1 MSDNRSRTGE
11 VGGGFAASRPLSWS
25 DRLRGALLGGA
36 VGDVLGSG
44 VRGWSLSAVRQWL
57 GGRGVLDFLPVF
69 GRRGAVS
76 DLSQLTVFTMDALLR
91 ARATGEQD
99 PLPVIRSNHLAWLHT
114 QGVPWP
120 YAMAGYWR
128 SHPEPTGWLLRRP
141 ELFSTRNPG
150 GNALRLLSTLVDR
163 VPGDPGAHPAQDAP
177 AGERAFADCLVW
189 TAPLM
194 VWSGDP
200 RRVAGVASR
209 VPRLL
214 TTRYETRAAGAL
226 HADVLGGLLNGLPL
240 WEAVRSWEVN
250 RSHLENGTPPAAVLR
265 AVHAA
270 MFIAQ
275 QGQPPDPRMLDIEF
289 CPSEGLGELGIAF
302 SAVASAGN
310 FTDAVITAVNHSAD
324 SAVAGALAGQL
335 AGAVHGPEAIPGR
348 WMAELE
354 LREVLETLAFD
365 AAEAFAPP
373 PPPRW
378 ARRYVAE
385 GGRGRRELNS
395 PDWTVEAGGGAFT
408 GRAEEVGPAE
418 EAPPPTQVLPAVVD
432 DAEASGGRAEPSGGP
447 EPAESTPVGDAAE
460 PERAEPADAEPRGEV
475 PFAGGVAAPWERE
488 QTESSAPEGGEPGR
502 LGSSPTAE
510 SGAESAEQHRES
522 EPEETG
528 QDTDRIMLV
537 RTTSLSR
544 PAGGEEV
551 TAAGGGE
558 VPAPSEG
565 RSAPGGE
572 GDEPASSSPGR
583 IQGEEALPE
592 DFGFAAAEPGEPPAS
607 EAVPEGAPEEEFAE
621 EIHPRRD
628 SARGEG
634 GWESGSAES
643 GTDSGDSAGEPEQE
657 DSRQPRVQRGEGGEI
672 FGVVTAPPGW
682 HSAGESNGE
691 NGEPPRIK
699 LPGIDELPPLP
710 EHRPHRGAAETA
722 PGAEDEQQAGSTA
735 ALGERSEDPVERARS
750 RAEDTPLPITF
761 EPFASVPYME
771 SGAVERLVDG
781 EEESQEQEPA
791 PRAEEQPVAASA
803 GTGGEHAVVEESTAE
818 VPSATERIL
827 GCLLGSATGD
837 ALGAGLTEAS
847 AAEIVERYG
856 PRGPTGLPEYA
867 GTRGAATAATQTTLF
882 TCEGLIRAREARSVR
897 ETDPFREVRLASQR
911 WLYTQGVD
919 WQWAVG
925 ELSVD
930 HPAPDGWLVEE
941 PELFAAR
948 SPGASV
954 YAELEAFGERSG
966 HADQSAP
973 VDNSTGCGALVRAT
987 PAAFWSSEPAEVFE
1001 LGVRIATL
1009 THGHPSGY
1017 LPAGALAV
1025 IVQQVVLGRGLDD
1038 GVWLALQVL
1047 ETWQGHED
1055 TTAALA
1061 GAAELAASGPPGP
1074 EELGE
1079 QLGEG
1084 RRADEALGIAVCA
1097 ALTAEDVRTA
1107 LRTAVTHSGNSS
1119 AAGAVCGSIVGAA
1132 LGVGALPVDWMAELE
1147 LRGTVERMAMDCV
1160 AAFDSRLRPEESTA
1174 DTTEGDSDWRRRYP
1188 VRPSDRVPESPLE
1201 SRGVTDPEL
1210 LAEEGADSWTAL
1222 PERGETASSAE
1233 EETAAVQESAREP
1246 AGAFRGDPTSAWEE
1260 DDGPR
1265 QWQAPRSEERR
1276 GAFAEE
1282 RPSRAEPSGR
1292 QEPEEPA
1299 ERGGAAANSVVEER
1313 AEAVEPESFTE
1324 PGSFTEPEDITE
1336 GSAAAA
1342 AVPPEASSPEGVSA
1356 DGAPPKGAPDGDARE
1371 TNVLPVVTE
1380 SLGDEPAEAEEE
1392 VAPGAAAQEDHPVAE
1407 EFGARERSDV
1417 EPPAAPDGRQDS
1429 AQPVA
1434 ESAGPPAEGWHSG
1447 ESEPMPAEERHPKP
1461 APRRINSV
1469 STGELDLTGEPTEK

>member
-11 VGGGFAASRPLSWS
+11 VGGDFAASRPLSWS

-44 VRGWSLSAVRQWL
+44 VRGWSLSAIRQWL

-163 VPGDPGAHPAQDAP
+163 VPGEPGAQPAQEIP

-194 VWSGDP
+194 VWSGDA

-214 TTRYETRAAGAL
+214 TTHYETRATSAL

-265 AVHAA
+265 TVHAA

-302 SAVASAGN
+302 AAVASAGN

-324 SAVAGALAGQL
+324 SGVAGALAGQL
-335 AGAVHGPEAIPGR
+335 AGAVHGAEAIPGR
-348 WMAELE
+348 WTAELE
-354 LREVLETLAFD
+354 LREVLETLASD

-385 GGRGRRELNS
+385 GGRGRRELDS
-395 PDWTVEAGGGAFT
+395 PDWTVEAGGASS
-408 GRAEEVGPAE
+408 GRGEEQA
-418 EAPPPTQVLPAVVD
+418 PPTQVLPAVVA
-432 DAEASGGRAEPSGGP
+432 DAEEAGTPAEPSVRQDS
-447 EPAESTPVGDAAE
+447 AESAPAGTAE
-460 PERAEPADAEPRGEV
+460 EAERAENADTEPRGV
-475 PFAGGVAAPWERE
+475 PFAGGVTAPWERE
-488 QTESSAPEGGEPGR
+488 QTESSAPEGAGPVRGGEP
-502 LGSSPTAE
+502 PAE
-510 SGAESAEQHRES
+510 ELGAEFAERHRES
-522 EPEETG
+522 ATGETDQG
-528 QDTDRIMLV
+528 TDRILLV
-537 RTTSLSR
+537 RPTPSSAPT
-544 PAGGEEV
+544 GEEE
-551 TAAGGGE
+551 AAPEGGGE
-558 VPAPSEG
+558 VPGPSEEP
-565 RSAPGGE
+565 SAPDRE
-572 GDEPASSSPGR
+572 GAAPAVSSPER
-583 IQGEEALPE
+583 APAGEVLPE
-592 DFGFAAAEPGEPPAS
+592 DSGSAAAGPGESAAAEGDSEEAFQEEAEPVETDPAGSAADSGGFAGEPPA
-607 EAVPEGAPEEEFAE
+607 EEGA
-621 EIHPRRD
+621 
-628 SARGEG
+628 
-634 GWESGSAES
+634 
-643 GTDSGDSAGEPEQE
+643 
-657 DSRQPRVQRGEGGEI
+657 RQPRVQRGKADEV
-672 FGVVTAPPGW
+672 FGVVTAPPDW
-682 HSAGESNGE
+682 HAAGEASGGTGE
-691 NGEPPRIK
+691 TPRIK

-710 EHRPHRGAAETA
+710 EHRPRRGSAGTT
-722 PGAEDEQQAGSTA
+722 PGAEE
-735 ALGERSEDPVERARS
+735 ERERASAADAGETGEEPAERD
-750 RAEDTPLPITF
+750 RPRGEDTPLPISF

-771 SGAVERLVDG
+771 SGAVERLVGG
-781 EEESQEQEPA
+781 EDESQEAEPS
-791 PRAEEQPVAASA
+791 PRAEEQSAAVPA
-803 GTGGEHAVVEESTAE
+803 GAGGEHAVVEESAAE

-847 AAEIVERYG
+847 AAEIAAWHG
-856 PRGPTGLPEYA
+856 PQGPSGLPEYA
-867 GTRGAATAATQTTLF
+867 GTRGAATAATQTALF
-882 TCEGLIRAREARSVR
+882 TCEGLIRAREARAAR
-897 ETDPFREVRLASQR
+897 AADPFREVRLASQR

-925 ELSVD
+925 ELTVD
-930 HPAPDGWLVEE
+930 HPAPDGWLVGV
-941 PELFAAR
+941 PELFAVR

-954 YAELEAFGERSG
+954 YAELEAFGERSAQG
-966 HADQSAP
+966 DQSAP

-1061 GAAELAASGPPGP
+1061 GAAELAASGVPSP
-1074 EELGE
+1074 EELGG
-1079 QLGEG
+1079 QLGAG
-1084 RRADEALGIAVCA
+1084 RSADEALGIAVCA

-1107 LRTAVTHSGNSS
+1107 LRTAVGHSGNSS
-1119 AAGAVCGSIVGAA
+1119 ATGAVCGSIVGAA
-1132 LGVGALPVDWMAELE
+1132 LGVGSLPVDWMAELE

-1174 DTTEGDSDWRRRYP
+1174 DTTDGDSDWRRRYP
-1188 VRPSDRVPESPLE
+1188 VRTSGRVPEPPSE
-1201 SRGVTDPEL
+1201 SEVGPSSAVV
-1210 LAEEGADSWTAL
+1210 AEEGADSWKAS
-1222 PERGETASSAE
+1222 PDRGETGSEEGSEAARDPVGVPAPAFHAGSTSSRGADD
-1233 EETAAVQESAREP
+1233 SA
-1246 AGAFRGDPTSAWEE
+1246 
-1260 DDGPR
+1260 R
-1265 QWQAPRSEERR
+1265 QWQAPHVPEPQAAVAGEHVPREERSVHEDPAVPAER
-1276 GAFAEE
+1276 SAASAVAEE
-1282 RPSRAEPSGR
+1282 RGESAESF
-1292 QEPEEPA
+1292 A
-1299 ERGGAAANSVVEER
+1299 
-1313 AEAVEPESFTE
+1313 EPESFTE
-1324 PGSFTEPEDITE
+1324 PGDSTV
-1336 GSAAAA
+1336 
-1342 AVPPEASSPEGVSA
+1342 AVAVAPGTDSSEGVSV
-1356 DGAPPKGAPDGDARE
+1356 DGAPAERAPDGDARE

-1380 SLGDEPAEAEEE
+1380 SSGAREEAGPGETVAEEPAVKERSGAEHSAGTSGRQDP
-1392 VAPGAAAQEDHPVAE
+1392 APGA
-1407 EFGARERSDV
+1407 
-1417 EPPAAPDGRQDS
+1417 EPS
-1429 AQPVA
+1429 
-1434 ESAGPPAEGWHSG
+1434 GPPTEGQYG
-1447 ESEPMPAEERHPKP
+1447 GAAEPMSAEERHPKP

-1469 STGELDLTGEPTEK
+1469 SAGELDLTGDPTEK